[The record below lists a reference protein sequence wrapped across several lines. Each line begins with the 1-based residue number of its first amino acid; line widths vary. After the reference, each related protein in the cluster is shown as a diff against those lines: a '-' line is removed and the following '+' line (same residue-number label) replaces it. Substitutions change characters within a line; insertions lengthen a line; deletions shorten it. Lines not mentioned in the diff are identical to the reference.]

1 VEAAGNSVVSLD
13 YDEVVRRGVRALG
26 KVGGRLLVE
35 NAAVEAASGGLV
47 EVSDVTQCLGS
58 CFFRCGLVTG
68 SLESRDGD
76 VGVDGDLRAGGL
88 VEVREGRLMVGGTL
102 TAERVKVR
110 KSLEIKGGL
119 DAGDVSVG
127 GSLQVEG
134 PSKAGRID
142 VGGSVECA
150 SGLDADLVDVGGSVR
165 VSGATRSSR
174 IDVGGK
180 FVGDGVVADD
190 VDVGGS
196 FEAGE
201 VDVGKIDVGGTIR
214 LGGGVVRREADV
226 GGRLE
231 SSKPL
236 GFERLDAGGKIWL
249 SGGEGGEIRAGGSLT
264 NSGAL
269 KFSAIQVGGTVELD
283 GDASGQAVEVGG
295 TLSVHGG
302 LKLSGGLRVGGKA
315 DVSVGLEAGHVRVGG
330 SVRADSIN
338 ARTEIQSNSIY
349 TVKGAKAARIEIGRR
364 GEARG
369 PLVADEIVIG
379 DDAEVDDIYGGVVT
393 LRRGSRVGN
402 VYAVDL
408 RVENNVEFRERVM
421 YSDHL
426 RLDRRVSFSAPP
438 EKTEKLPQP
447 PL

>member
-1 VEAAGNSVVSLD
+1 MG
-13 YDEVVRRGVRALG
+13 YDEVVRRGARALG
-26 KVGGRLLVE
+26 KVAGKLLVE
-35 NAAVEAASGGLV
+35 NATVEATSGGLV
-47 EVSDVTQCLGS
+47 DVSDLTECLGS

-68 SLESRDGD
+68 SLGSRGGD
-76 VGVDGDLRAGGL
+76 VGVDGDLRSGGS
-88 VEVREGRLMVGGTL
+88 VEVRDGSLRVGGVL
-102 TAERVKVR
+102 AAERVKVR
-110 KSLEIKGGL
+110 KRLEVKGGL
-119 DAGDVSVG
+119 EVGDVSVG
-127 GSLQVEG
+127 GSLDVEG
-134 PSKAGRID
+134 HAKAGRID

-150 SGLDADLVDVGGSVR
+150 QGLDADVVDVGGSVR

-174 IDVGGK
+174 IDVGGR
-180 FVGDGVVADD
+180 FEGDGVTADD

-214 LGGGVVRREADV
+214 LGGGVIRRDADV
-226 GGRLE
+226 GSKLE

-236 GFERLDAGGKIWL
+236 RFERLDAGGKVWL
-249 SGGEGGEIRAGGSLT
+249 SGGEGGEIRAGGKLI

-295 TLSVHGG
+295 TLRVHGG

-315 DVSVGLEAGHVRVGG
+315 DISDALEAGSVRVGG
-330 SVRADSIN
+330 SVRAAMIN
-338 ARTEIQSNSIY
+338 SRTEIQSNSIY
-349 TVKGAKAARIEIGRR
+349 TLKGAKAARIEIGRH

-369 PLVADEIVIG
+369 PLVAEEVVIG

-393 LRRGSRVGN
+393 LRRGSRVGK

-408 RVENNVEFRERVM
+408 RVENNVEFRGRVL
-421 YSDHL
+421 YSDRL
-426 RLDRRVSFSAPP
+426 RLDRRVSFFAPP
-438 EKTEKLPQP
+438 EKAEKLPLP

>member
-1 VEAAGNSVVSLD
+1 LG
-13 YDEVVRRGVRALG
+13 YDEVVSRGVRALG
-26 KVGGRLLVE
+26 KVKGRLLVDD
-35 NAAVEAASGGLV
+35 AAVEATSGGLV
-47 EVSDVTQCLGS
+47 EVSDLTECLGN
-58 CFFRCGLVTG
+58 CYFRCSLSTG
-68 SLESRDGD
+68 SLESRHGD
-76 VGVDGDLRAGGL
+76 VVVDGDLRAGGL
-88 VEVREGRLMVGGTL
+88 VEVRDGSLSVGGSL
-102 TAERVKVR
+102 AAERVKVR
-110 KSLEIKGGL
+110 KRLEVRGGL

-127 GSLQVEG
+127 GSLGVEG
-134 PSKAGRID
+134 PAKAGRLD
-142 VGGSVECA
+142 VGGAVECA
-150 SGLDADLVDVGGSVR
+150 SGLDVDLVDVGGSVR

-190 VDVGGS
+190 VDIGGS

-226 GGRLE
+226 GGKLE

-236 GFERLDAGGKIWL
+236 RFGRLDAGGKIHL
-249 SGGEGGEIRAGGSLT
+249 SGGEGGELRAGGKLNSDGSLSFT
-264 NSGAL
+264 V
-269 KFSAIQVGGTVELD
+269 IQVGGTVELD

-295 TLSVHGG
+295 TLRVHGG

-315 DVSVGLEAGHVRVGG
+315 DVSGALEAGSVRVGG
-330 SVRADSIN
+330 SVRADRIN

-349 TVKGAKAARIEIGRR
+349 TLNGARAARIEIGRR

-369 PLVADEIVIG
+369 PLVAEEVVVG
-379 DDAEVDDIYGGVVT
+379 EDAEVEDIYGGVVT

-408 RVENNVEFRERVM
+408 RVESGVELREHVM

-426 RLDRRVSFSAPP
+426 RLDRRVSFHAQP
-438 EKTEKLPQP
+438 EKAEKLPQP